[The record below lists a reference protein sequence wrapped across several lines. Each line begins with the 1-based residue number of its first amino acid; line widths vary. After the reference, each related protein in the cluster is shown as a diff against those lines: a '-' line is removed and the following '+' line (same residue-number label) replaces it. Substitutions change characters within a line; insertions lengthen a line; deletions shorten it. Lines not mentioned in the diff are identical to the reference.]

1 MRPAQPT
8 ALIHLPAR
16 TRRSPAWAGAA
27 LLAAL
32 LALLSTL
39 GGCLQADSLG
49 DEPPDTVTIVGTPTW
64 DNGVAR
70 LMDLKCAVCH
80 RVPATE
86 VAPYNVPLD
95 LDLRRL
101 DLSGTIRGARD
112 VQLYVQAG
120 ILQADVAGFPQMP
133 PAFATPLVDS
143 ERAALAT
150 WATDTP
156 LPDVGGGTTAAD
168 GLVLYAAYC
177 QGCHGVAG
185 QGGRYSDIHG
195 SDPVIIQQVIQ
206 QAIGAVPTM
215 AAWPGLASLTLSQ
228 QQAIAAYLAQP

>member
-1 MRPAQPT
+1 VSPTQPT
-8 ALIHLPAR
+8 AVIPSRAR
-16 TRRSPAWAGAA
+16 RHAAWSAAA
-27 LLAAL
+27 LLTL
-32 LALLSTL
+32 PALLSL
-39 GGCLQADSLG
+39 LSGCLQADSLG
-49 DEPPDTVTIVGTPTW
+49 GEPPDTVTIVGAPTW

-86 VAPYNVPLD
+86 VAPSRVPLD

-101 DLSGTIRGARD
+101 GLTGTTRGAQD
-112 VQLYVQAG
+112 VQLHLQAG
-120 ILQADVAGFPQMP
+120 ILQGDVAGFLRMP

-143 ERAALAT
+143 ERAALVT

-156 LPDVGGGTTAAD
+156 LPDVGGGTTPAD

-185 QGGRYSDIHG
+185 QGGKYTNVHG
-195 SDPVIIQQVIQ
+195 NDPVIIQLVIQ
-206 QAIGAVPTM
+206 QAIAQVPIM
-215 AAWPGLASLTLSQ
+215 VNWPALATLPLVQ
-228 QQAIAAYLAQP
+228 QQAIATYLAQP